1 MTVDPILEK
10 KLDSLRE
17 QQAETVEAPAVE
29 PAAVNPA
36 TEARA
41 MTDDETKKLPT
52 IQSRIITAGTE
63 IWQDNPLDVVYQ
75 HSLFCQVVLPRSRP
89 EGRVFERNYRHG
101 SIRLESGALWDGM
114 KWVEQ
119 PIPAGPK
126 PRLALIH
133 INSEAVRT
141 HCSAVEVESS
151 ARKFMK
157 RLGLNT
163 DGGKDYNL
171 FKREMKALAACR
183 MTLGFN
189 GEKGPV
195 TVETK
200 PIQRFEAWI
209 TNDDQPVLWPGTVEL
224 SQEYFDSLLAH
235 AVPLDSRAVRA
246 LAHSALALDA
256 YTFFAR
262 RLYTLEKPVK
272 VAWHQ
277 FHAQF
282 GQEYTGQD
290 PVRDF
295 KKEWIP
301 ACRAAL
307 SVYPSAKV
315 EQIKGGLR
323 LHPSLPPV
331 HRESVAISHGLADHV
346 RRSLPA
352 PAEPKNLKPATVER
366 FRKLYL
372 RLDPY
377 ACKADFD
384 AWLEDGKELPEH
396 YDAAFLGFAKQWSKG
411 KG

>member
-1 MTVDPILEK
+1 MP
-10 KLDSLRE
+10 
-17 QQAETVEAPAVE
+17 
-29 PAAVNPA
+29 
-36 TEARA
+36 
-41 MTDDETKKLPT
+41 DDTKKLPA
-52 IQSRIITAGTE
+52 IQSRIITASAE
-63 IWQDNPLDVVYQ
+63 IWQDDPLEVIYQ

-89 EGRVFERNYRHG
+89 EGRVFERLYRHG
-101 SIRLESGALWDGM
+101 SIRLEAGALWDGM

-141 HCSAVEVESS
+141 RCPAVEVEGS

-163 DGGKDYNL
+163 DGGKDYSL

-183 MTLGFN
+183 MALGFH

-209 TNDDQPVLWPGTVEL
+209 TNDDQPVLWPGAIEL

-262 RLYTLEKPVK
+262 RLYTLKKPVK
-272 VAWHQ
+272 VTWQQ
-277 FHAQF
+277 FYGQF

-290 PVRDF
+290 PVRNF

-301 ACRAAL
+301 ACCAAL
-307 SVYPSAKV
+307 VVYPSAKV
-315 EQIKGGLR
+315 EQVKGGLL

-331 HRESVAISHGLADHV
+331 HQASVAVSVGLADQV

-352 PAEPKNLKPATVER
+352 PAESKNLKPVTVER
-366 FRKLYL
+366 FRKLYP

-384 AWLEDGKELPEH
+384 AWLEDGKEPPKH
-396 YDAAFLGFAKQWSKG
+396 YDAAFLGFAKKWIKNKG
-411 KG
+411 